1 MRLRTAVPL
10 RRLLTRSRHVQ
21 RDRLTAA
28 QAKPRRGG
36 DRSGALVARDAKG
49 YVSSPSPSSERR
61 DCDSPLLAR
70 QFRSPAFKGTF
81 CYSRGA
87 DHHKTAA
94 PIRQP
99 IGLPARPVASHSI
112 TSSASASS
120 LSGTAR
126 PSAFAVLRLITSSNF
141 VGCWTGKSPGF
152 SPFSTLA
159 TYEPGPRYIAT
170 GSGPYAI
177 STPSR
182 ATRGKPYIVG
192 RPLLVL
198 FSRLRCRVQRRRRGD
213 LRGPCQ
219 NGPCA
224 RRKPGTVPRKQRRE
238 PKRDP
243 ERD

>member
-1 MRLRTAVPL
+1 MPCLRSDDLSISCASVAADSGGKNNETSEGAFNA
-10 RRLLTRSRHVQ
+10 RSRHVQ
-21 RDRLTAA
+21 RERLTAA

-141 VGCWTGKSPGF
+141 VGGWIGKSPGF

-159 TYEPGPRYIAT
+159 TYEPGSRYIAYRNLDHMR
-170 GSGPYAI
+170 SA
-177 STPSR
+177 
-182 ATRGKPYIVG
+182 
-192 RPLLVL
+192 
-198 FSRLRCRVQRRRRGD
+198 RRRAP
-213 LRGPCQ
+213 L
-219 NGPCA
+219 
-224 RRKPGTVPRKQRRE
+224 E
-238 PKRDP
+238 
-243 ERD
+243 ESHI